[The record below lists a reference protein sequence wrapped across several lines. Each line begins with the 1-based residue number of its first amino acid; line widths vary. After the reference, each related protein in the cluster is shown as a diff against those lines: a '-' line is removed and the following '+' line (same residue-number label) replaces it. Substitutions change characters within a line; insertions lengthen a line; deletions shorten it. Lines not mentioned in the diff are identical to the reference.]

1 MTILTIPEV
10 ARILRVTPKVV
21 REQCAK
27 GCLPARK
34 IGGSWRIEESLL
46 AQWFQSPEA
55 ACPSFGEEKSGGSIS
70 LPRAGSA
77 LEDRLERIRR
87 NSRKST
93 TTGLKRTSGSS
104 RA

>member
-10 ARILRVTPKVV
+10 ARILHVTPKVV

-46 AQWFQSPEA
+46 AQWFQNPEA
-55 ACPSFGEEKSGGSIS
+55 ACPFISRKFPDFSLVFSDSRHNYGTASSHHPEER
-70 LPRAGSA
+70 LVLHHVPLRRPA
-77 LEDRLERIRR
+77 LE
-87 NSRKST
+87 
-93 TTGLKRTSGSS
+93 
-104 RA
+104 